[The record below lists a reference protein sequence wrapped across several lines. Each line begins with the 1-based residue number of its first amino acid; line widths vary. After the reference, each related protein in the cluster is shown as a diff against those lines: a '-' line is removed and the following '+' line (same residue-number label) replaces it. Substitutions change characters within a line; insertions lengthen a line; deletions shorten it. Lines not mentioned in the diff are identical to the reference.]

1 MKRKGTRIFALL
13 LAAVLLLGGLPMQAL
28 AAEDEAGWFHLAAD
42 WNGELLIKPERVP
55 YTAEQTIYEAIC
67 AAGHTLAPNAGN
79 VTQIDGVAGN
89 FIRGDETGADNSYD
103 LTRKASEAKIQ
114 YFCFVDNSSGSRT
127 ATPSVTRQALIA
139 VMAEYARKDAD
150 VQAAAKAEY
159 DAACKGYC
167 TADDTEAERLCA
179 ALTDAINRYE
189 QGLNGTN
196 TPFPLQI
203 RMASGRPGIC

>member
-150 VQAAAKAEY
+150 VQAAAKAE
-159 DAACKGYC
+159 
-167 TADDTEAERLCA
+167 
-179 ALTDAINRYE
+179 
-189 QGLNGTN
+189 
-196 TPFPLQI
+196 
-203 RMASGRPGIC
+203 

>member
-28 AAEDEAGWFHLAAD
+28 AAEDEAGWFHHAAD

-103 LTRKASEAKIQ
+103 LTRKASGHRSNIFASWTTAA
-114 YFCFVDNSSGSRT
+114 VRARPHRPSR
-127 ATPSVTRQALIA
+127 
-139 VMAEYARKDAD
+139 
-150 VQAAAKAEY
+150 
-159 DAACKGYC
+159 
-167 TADDTEAERLCA
+167 
-179 ALTDAINRYE
+179 
-189 QGLNGTN
+189 
-196 TPFPLQI
+196 
-203 RMASGRPGIC
+203 GRR